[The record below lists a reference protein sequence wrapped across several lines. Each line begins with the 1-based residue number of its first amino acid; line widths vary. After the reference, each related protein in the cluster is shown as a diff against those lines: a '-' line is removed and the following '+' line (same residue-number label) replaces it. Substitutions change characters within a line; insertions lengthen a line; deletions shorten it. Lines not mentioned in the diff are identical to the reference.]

1 VIESVRVETLS
12 EQHAAVVR
20 GRRPPEEI
28 GEFVGPAYAAVSA
41 ALAAQGIAIAGPPF
55 CRYSVGEDE
64 MNAEGQ
70 AEEFSMAVGFPTE
83 RAAEV
88 AGEVE
93 PMILPAG
100 DAVVVVH
107 VGAYPELGE
116 AYAAGADWLREHD
129 LEMSADPWETYL
141 DGPDAD
147 PHHTVLRFPCR
158 PITT

>member
-1 VIESVRVETLS
+1 MIESVRVETLS

-41 ALAAQGIAIAGPPF
+41 ALAEQGVAIAGPPF
-55 CRYSVGEDE
+55 CRYAAGEGE
-64 MNAEGQ
+64 MTAEGH
-70 AEEFSMAVGFPTE
+70 AEVFSMAVGFPTE
-83 RAAEV
+83 RAIEP
-88 AGEVE
+88 AGDVE
-93 PMILPAG
+93 PMTFPAG

-116 AYAAGADWLREHD
+116 AYAAGASWMREHD
-129 LEMSADPWETYL
+129 LEMSSDPWETYL

-147 PHHTVLRFPCR
+147 PHRTVLRFPCR
-158 PITT
+158 PAAT